1 MCAALFLVS
10 IIAAVST
17 SGLELTRLDEDKAS
31 WHVQATR
38 RLERT
43 LEAKGGRD
51 TEQARM
57 LHESLSVH
65 NQARELLRETDL
77 PESVKLKFSAGLDM
91 HEKAVDKAIH
101 DLGVS
106 GHSEVIKIMK
116 RSEESVMRHYYRALS
131 YGAVPPPR
139 PKVEVLRA
147 ALLEAT
153 GIDALKDADGKLFDI
168 MVEHPLA
175 LQSSPT
181 LYYYY
186 CYYYSLSLSLSHTHT
201 HTLSLSH
208 LYTNIYRWSTLVAN
222 LPLQPLV
229 YQPSSLPTVANRLLA
244 ITSVCAFL
252 ARL

>member
-1 MCAALFLVS
+1 MFAALFLVS

-17 SGLELTRLDEDKAS
+17 SGLELTRLDEDKES

-57 LHESLSVH
+57 LHESLSHH

-116 RSEESVMRHYYRALS
+116 RSEESVRRHYYRALS

-153 GIDALKDADGKLFDI
+153 GIDATQDADGKLFDI
-168 MVEHPLA
+168 
-175 LQSSPT
+175 
-181 LYYYY
+181 
-186 CYYYSLSLSLSHTHT
+186 SLSPFFTNSLS
-201 HTLSLSH
+201 LSLSH

-229 YQPSSLPTVANRLLA
+229 YRPSSSPTVANRLLA
-244 ITSVCAFL
+244 ITSVCACR

>member
-1 MCAALFLVS
+1 MKRVCAALFLVS

-43 LEAKGGRD
+43 LEAKGGCD

-153 GIDALKDADGKLFDI
+153 GIDATQDADGKLFDI

-175 LQSSPT
+175 LQSSPGGALWWQT
-181 LYYYY
+181 SR
-186 CYYYSLSLSLSHTHT
+186 CSLWCISQVLCRRSQTDCSLSHRSAP
-201 HTLSLSH
+201 SLRACSF
-208 LYTNIYRWSTLVAN
+208 R
-222 LPLQPLV
+222 
-229 YQPSSLPTVANRLLA
+229 
-244 ITSVCAFL
+244 
-252 ARL
+252 